1 MPRAAGARRIDP
13 PTGRPPPG
21 PPPHSTQAAARQLL
35 RLVSQR
41 GSRQKG
47 RERGPKT
54 ARRRGREPRPRLR
67 EPHPRCE
74 LRRRGKNPP
83 SRTSDAAPPLLVSRG
98 VRRGERG
105 EPEARSEGVNP
116 KATVG
121 PSQNP
126 LFRTLPEC
134 WLTDTALSCRP
145 PVNVA
150 RTDRRPPDESTPE
163 PGGRRLE
170 GLAGPGV
177 PAGQLQCLVRRHRI
191 ALLTQ
196 QEEKACESG
205 DVRGV
210 APGSRYRHRRSCAR
224 ALYRPEPRTE
234 PRIGCLPEDTHR
246 RGTSETD
253 RHSAEPRR

>member
-1 MPRAAGARRIDP
+1 MPRAADARRIDP

-134 WLTDTALSCRP
+134 WLTDRALSCAPPVQENATNGGRPANRP
-145 PVNVA
+145 PNRAAAA
-150 RTDRRPPDESTPE
+150 RCAPQGERRRRVSCRRPV
-163 PGGRRLE
+163 RRL
-170 GLAGPGV
+170 LAM
-177 PAGQLQCLVRRHRI
+177 
-191 ALLTQ
+191 AL
-196 QEEKACESG
+196 A
-205 DVRGV
+205 D
-210 APGSRYRHRRSCAR
+210 GSR
-224 ALYRPEPRTE
+224 EP
-234 PRIGCLPEDTHR
+234 PPGNC
-246 RGTSETD
+246 
-253 RHSAEPRR
+253 